1 MQKRLKLLIFLAL
14 GLMVSGAAYA
24 ADPVP
29 GMLDQWKTITT
40 NFGNAMVRYGAQLLF
55 GLAGIQITINGL
67 NALRKGSEF
76 QELVFHTVWTLVTIT
91 FFYAILVF
99 SPTWFPKIIDSWNQ
113 VGGEGTKTGP
123 LDPGAIFA
131 MGLDIVESIRSA
143 VHAKAGVSMV
153 DMMRSFFITFQVLF
167 VELFI
172 LLAFLVL
179 AGQLALA
186 MLKGYMWLCLGPV
199 LLGFS
204 GLKYTQDVALN
215 TLKSGISIGV
225 TILTCYAIA
234 GMAQAS
240 VGIFNSQIAT
250 FELDNW
256 MGLWNCVGVAALIAM
271 AAWNVPKI
279 ANDFIN
285 GSISGGLG
293 ETLATGAVAAGGA
306 AALAGGM
313 GGMMAGAGQ
322 SAVSNLQQVAQSGMD
337 AGGGSVAGGGV
348 GAIAQAAAGGGS
360 AGGGITGGSIN
371 NMLDTSPSQTR
382 AGGGNDAL
390 GGGSSRG
397 ADMSPAGG
405 AGKGGD
411 TSSSPAGGETADR
424 NGGGASPGPQGG
436 ATGAAGNS
444 PGSGDA
450 SEARLGGGSGSG
462 SGNGPTNANDEI
474 GKQLQQ
480 LAKMMGQQNEPSV
493 GEQVRNLAGYVPN
506 EPQSVGVN
514 AQLGGGHE

>member
-1 MQKRLKLLIFLAL
+1 MQKRLMFLLPLIL
-14 GLMVSGAAYA
+14 GLMLSGAAYA

-40 NFGNAMVRYGAQLLF
+40 TFGNTMVRYGALLLF
-55 GLAGIQITINGL
+55 GLAGIQFTINGI

-91 FFYAILVF
+91 FFYAIIVF

-113 VGGEGTKTGP
+113 LGGSGTNTGP

-204 GLKYTQDVALN
+204 GLKYTQDVAFN
-215 TLKSGISIGV
+215 TLKSAISIGV

-240 VGIFNSQIAT
+240 VSIFNSQIAT

-271 AAWNVPKI
+271 AAWNVPKLS
-279 ANDFIN
+279 NDFVN

-306 AALAGGM
+306 AALAGGV
-313 GGMMAGAGQ
+313 GGIMADAAR
-322 SAVSNLQQVAQSGMD
+322 SSVSNLEQATQLGMNSSG
-337 AGGGSVAGGGV
+337 GVGGV
-348 GAIAQAAAGGGS
+348 GAIAQAGGGDS
-360 AGGGITGGSIN
+360 PGGSRFGGAVS
-371 NMLDTSPSQTR
+371 NMLDTSSLQTR
-382 AGGGNDAL
+382 VAGGNDSF
-390 GGGSSRG
+390 GGSEASRG
-397 ADMSPAGG
+397 GNMSPAGA

-411 TSSSPAGGETADR
+411 ASSSPAGGETADR
-424 NGGGASPGPQGG
+424 NGGGAAPGSQGG

-444 PGSGDA
+444 PGVSSGDA
-450 SEARLGGGSGSG
+450 SDARLGGGSG
-462 SGNGPTNANDEI
+462 NGPMSNEDL
-474 GKQLQQ
+474 GKQIEQ
-480 LAKMMGQQNEPSV
+480 LAGMIGQQNEPTV
-493 GEQVRNLAGYVPN
+493 AEQIRNLAGYVPN
-506 EPQSVGVN
+506 EPQGVSVN
-514 AQLGGGHE
+514 AQLGGHGHE

>member
-1 MQKRLKLLIFLAL
+1 MQKGLKLLIFLAL
-14 GLMVSGAAYA
+14 GLMLSGAAYA

-91 FFYAILVF
+91 FFYAIIVF
-99 SPTWFPKIIDSWNQ
+99 SPTWFPKIIDSFHLL
-113 VGGEGTKTGP
+113 GGEGTNTGP

-131 MGLDIVESIRSA
+131 LGLDTVEAIRTA
-143 VHAKAGVSMV
+143 VHAKAGVSMI

-256 MGLWNCVGVAALIAM
+256 MGLWNCVGVAALIGM
-271 AAWNVPKI
+271 AAWHVPRM
-279 ANDFIN
+279 ANDVLS

-306 AALAGGM
+306 VALAGGV
-313 GGMMAGAGQ
+313 GGMMADAGR
-322 SAVSNLQQVAQSGMD
+322 SATSNLEQVTQSGMNVS
-337 AGGGSVAGGGV
+337 AGGGVAGGGV
-348 GAIAQAAAGGGS
+348 GAIAQATRGGS

-382 AGGGNDAL
+382 AGGGNDAF
-390 GGGSSRG
+390 GDG
-397 ADMSPAGG
+397 ADA
-405 AGKGGD
+405 KL
-411 TSSSPAGGETADR
+411 
-424 NGGGASPGPQGG
+424 
-436 ATGAAGNS
+436 
-444 PGSGDA
+444 SG
-450 SEARLGGGSGSG
+450 G
-462 SGNGPTNANDEI
+462 SGNGRISNEEL
-474 GKQLQQ
+474 GKQLEQ
-480 LAKMMGQQNEPSV
+480 LTKRMDQQNEPSV